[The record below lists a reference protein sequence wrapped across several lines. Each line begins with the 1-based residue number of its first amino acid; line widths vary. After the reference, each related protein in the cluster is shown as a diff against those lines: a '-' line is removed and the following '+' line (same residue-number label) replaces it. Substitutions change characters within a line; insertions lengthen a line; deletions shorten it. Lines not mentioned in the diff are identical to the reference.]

1 MLKTPYEGV
10 VKWIKAIEMFNEP
23 PFLLFYKKTLTLN
36 LILIV
41 DLGWPWLDDEIFIKA
56 RDKIIKWQ
64 IITFVDNDNMRK
76 MRLVFSTNFLTQI
89 EWYLI

>member
-1 MLKTPYEGV
+1 
-10 VKWIKAIEMFNEP
+10 
-23 PFLLFYKKTLTLN
+23 LN

>member
-1 MLKTPYEGV
+1 
-10 VKWIKAIEMFNEP
+10 MFNEP

-56 RDKIIKWQ
+56 RDKIIK
-64 IITFVDNDNMRK
+64 
-76 MRLVFSTNFLTQI
+76 
-89 EWYLI
+89 